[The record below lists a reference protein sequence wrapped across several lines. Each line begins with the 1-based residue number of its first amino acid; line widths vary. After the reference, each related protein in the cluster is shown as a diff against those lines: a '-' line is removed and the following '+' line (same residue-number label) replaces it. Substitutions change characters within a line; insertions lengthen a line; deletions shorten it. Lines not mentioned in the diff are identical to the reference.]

1 VEGQQP
7 PRVRHDYRRR
17 RGGRIAALA
26 GVLVGFGLLAA
37 IAWAV
42 AGVGLGSDAGGSSEA
57 DTTAVDT
64 APAKPVL
71 RIIFPEGFTRKQM
84 AARITAVNNIAR
96 DERGISPSLRPGRYL
111 TATERVAKLPAGFKN
126 SDAPHLEGF
135 LFPATYEFNEDTTSP
150 QLVDDQLA
158 AFERAW
164 GQIDMKYA
172 RSKNLTPYDVLI
184 IASMVEK
191 EVQVPRERPI
201 VAGVIYNRLSR
212 GMVLGIDATIRYGF
226 DIPPTQPILQSQLDS
241 DNPYNTRKIAGLPPT
256 PISNP
261 GLASIQAAAH
271 PAEVPYLFFVRKAD
285 CRSHFF
291 TASEQEF
298 LDYPRGGLQC
308 G

>member
-1 VEGQQP
+1 M
-7 PRVRHDYRRR
+7 RHDYRRR
-17 RGGRIAALA
+17 RGGRVAALA

-42 AGVGLGSDAGGSSEA
+42 AGVGLGSDAGGSSEV
-57 DTTAVDT
+57 DTSAVDT
-64 APAKPVL
+64 APPKPVL

-84 AARITAVNNIAR
+84 AARITAVNKIAR
-96 DERGISPSLRPGRYL
+96 EERGISPSLRPGRYL
-111 TATERVAKLPAGFKN
+111 AAAERVAKLPARFKS
-126 SDAPHLEGF
+126 SDPPNLEGF
-135 LFPATYEFNEDTTSP
+135 LFPATYEFNEDTTSA

-164 GQIDMKYA
+164 SQIDMKYA

-212 GMVLGIDATIRYGF
+212 QMPLGIDATIRYGF
-226 DIPPTQPILQSQLDS
+226 DIPPTQAILQSQLDDAS
-241 DNPYNTRKIAGLPPT
+241 NPYNTRKRTGLPPT

-271 PAEVPYLFFVRKAD
+271 PAEVPFIYFVRKAD

-298 LDYPRGGLQC
+298 LNYPRAGLQC